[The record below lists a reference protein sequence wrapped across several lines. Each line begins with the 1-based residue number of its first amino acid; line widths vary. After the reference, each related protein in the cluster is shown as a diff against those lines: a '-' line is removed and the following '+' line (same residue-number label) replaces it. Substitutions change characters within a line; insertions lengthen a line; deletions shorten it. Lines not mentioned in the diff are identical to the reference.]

1 MFVLVSGAAGFIGY
15 HLCKALIKDK
25 KEVIGFDNINGYYD
39 QNLKRDRINNL
50 NKLASEVNGNF
61 HFYKCDLT
69 NKKDLKKIFDYK
81 AFSQNNFKV
90 VVHLAAQAG
99 VRYSIDN
106 PSAYIESNLV
116 GFNNII
122 EEAKRNKISHFL
134 YASSSSVYGGN
145 KSIPFKEIDNVD
157 HPVSLYAA
165 TKKSNELIAHTYSHL
180 FSLPTT
186 GLRFFTVYGPWGRPD
201 MALFKFTKLILENK
215 PIRVF
220 NYGKMTRDF
229 TYIDDVI
236 ESIMRLI
243 IKPPS
248 HNNSFEFE
256 NINPSNSWAPYKI
269 FNVGN
274 SNPTNLMDYIKAI
287 EKHLGMKPEIIFE
300 EMQPGD
306 VEKTYA
312 DTKILEEWIDFRP
325 STSIDEGIKKFINW
339 YLNYY
344 K

>member
-1 MFVLVSGAAGFIGY
+1 MNILITGAAGFIGY
-15 HLCKALIKDK
+15 HLSYYLIGLGYN
-25 KEVIGFDNINGYYD
+25 VFGFDNLNDYYD
-39 QNLKRDRINNL
+39 VK
-50 NKLASEVNGNF
+50 
-61 HFYKCDLT
+61 
-69 NKKDLKKIFDYK
+69 LKKARLYSLKEKGSYSSNFVFKKGDL
-81 AFSQNNFKV
+81 QNYSELKEFFEECNPKIV
-90 VVHLAAQAG
+90 INLAAQAG
-99 VRYSIDN
+99 VRFSIEN
-106 PSAYIESNLV
+106 PSSYIYSNLV
-116 GFNNII
+116 GFSNVL
-122 EEAKRNKISHFL
+122 ELSKIFGIDHL
-134 YASSSSVYGGN
+134 IYASSSSVYGHN
-145 KSIPFKEIDNVD
+145 SKIPLEENDRVD
-157 HPVSLYAA
+157 MPVSLYGA
-165 TKKSNELIAHTYSHL
+165 TKKSNELMAYSYSNL
-180 FSLPTT
+180 FGLPTT
-186 GLRFFTVYGPWGRPD
+186 GLRLFTVYGPWGRPD
-201 MALFKFTKLILENK
+201 MALFLFTKAIINK
-215 PIRVF
+215 EPINVF
-220 NYGKMTRDF
+220 NNGDMVRDF

-248 HNNSFEFE
+248 HNNSFELE
-256 NINPSNSWAPYKI
+256 DINPSNSWAPYKI

-312 DTKILEEWIDFRP
+312 DTKILEEWVDFRP